1 VPQKITDKLS
11 LRDLIGNTGNL
22 PIPRRRYRALALI
35 RLLVVIPIAVL
46 PTQLF
51 LRQNIQK
58 GWNPEFGTQV
68 VNLHLIALLIYI
80 VANLA
85 AVWSSRNLE
94 KASLKRLR
102 GLNYSSIGCEIL
114 TNQAFL
120 VAFGSLDNY
129 SIGFLVLIVVP
140 YRVLFDYRT
149 ALGTLL
155 VTMGLFLLFAA
166 LELSGTLPAASL
178 YPYVLDHPIRS
189 NPDIWIGV
197 VLYVPVIMMFT
208 FLTVNYAMNQ
218 SSRLHTYVTR
228 SVLQRYLPPALVDR
242 AASGELQ
249 LDAPPERRVVTVM
262 FTDIVGFT
270 ALSERLSPE
279 ALGALL
285 NSILGEVATVAKE
298 HGATVDKFIGDC
310 VMVVFGAPEDCPAEE
325 QALRCVKLGQ
335 AIHERVNALGAEY
348 QLQARTGLNTGEA
361 VVGNFGSAA
370 RSDYTVIG
378 PAVNVAARL
387 ESASQ
392 PNRILIGPESARLL
406 GDRVAL
412 EPAGKL
418 QLKGVSAPVEAWFV
432 ADLPA

>member
-1 VPQKITDKLS
+1 MPTKTTDKLS

-22 PIPRRRYRALALI
+22 PIPRQRYRTVALI
-35 RLLVVIPIAVL
+35 RLLLVIPIAAL
-46 PTQLF
+46 PTQFF
-51 LRQNIQK
+51 LRENIQK
-58 GWNPEFGTQV
+58 GWDPEFGSQV

-80 VANLA
+80 FANFATL
-85 AVWSSRNLE
+85 WSTRNLE
-94 KASLKRLR
+94 KASLRRLK
-102 GLNYSSIGCEIL
+102 GLNYSSIGCEIM

-120 VAFGSLDNY
+120 IAFGNLDNY

-140 YRVLFDYRT
+140 YRVLFDHRT

-155 VTMGLFLLFAA
+155 VTMGLFLLFAG
-166 LELSGTLPAASL
+166 LEISGSLPAASL
-178 YPYVLDHPIRS
+178 YPYVSDHPIRS
-189 NPDIWIGV
+189 NPDIWIGI
-197 VLYVPVIMMFT
+197 VLYVPIIMMFT

-218 SSRLHTYVTR
+218 SYRLHTYVTR

-310 VMVVFGAPEDCPAEE
+310 VMVVFGAPEKCPPEE
-325 QALRCVKLGQ
+325 QAQRCVKLGL
-335 AIHERVNALGAEY
+335 AIHERVNQLGSEY

-370 RSDYTVIG
+370 RSDYTVLG

-387 ESASQ
+387 ETASQ
-392 PNRILIGPESARLL
+392 PNRILIGPEPARLL
-406 GDRVAL
+406 DNSVAL

-418 QLKGVSAPVEAWFV
+418 ELKGVSEPVEAWFV
-432 ADLPA
+432 AELPA